1 MVTRGKVVRVIIAFL
16 LAPALICVCS
26 SAATSQSSRDL
37 AAIKRFI
44 KNQEAKHTGRAYEDY
59 QSVVTGDL
67 NHDGVNDAAVLYTM
81 EALDSNNYVQY
92 LAVFIRRSGRLV
104 PVASEAVGGK
114 NYRAADLK
122 RISNGVIFFDTLDF
136 NDTDASCCPSIKG
149 QTKYSLVGRKLKEV
163 ERPLKDR

>member
-1 MVTRGKVVRVIIAFL
+1 
-16 LAPALICVCS
+16 
-26 SAATSQSSRDL
+26 
-37 AAIKRFI
+37 
-44 KNQEAKHTGRAYEDY
+44 
-59 QSVVTGDL
+59 
-67 NHDGVNDAAVLYTM
+67 M

-122 RISNGVIFFDTLDF
+122 RIRNGVIFFETLDYK
-136 NDTDASCCPSIKG
+136 DKDASCCPSIKG
-149 QTKYSLVGRKLKEV
+149 QTRYSLVGRKLKEV